1 MTDGPSQN
9 DADDDLPRTLTF
21 VGTATTVL
29 RLGPFTLLTD
39 PNFIPKG
46 APAYLGKGLMS
57 RRRTDPAMR
66 IADLPPLDGVV
77 LSHLHGDHWDRVARR
92 ELDRSLP
99 VYTTPAAARTL
110 SRRQGF
116 GAAVGLATWLSEQL
130 GRDKATLR
138 VTALPGRHAKGPMR
152 ALLPPV
158 MGALLELERS
168 GERPYRLYITGD
180 TLLVDE
186 LRDIAERYPDLDA
199 AIVHLGGTRVLGAVV
214 TMDAEQG
221 CGLLDLVR
229 PALAVPV
236 HYDDYGA
243 FKSGLDEFAAAA
255 KRSGW
260 DDRVRYVA
268 RGDTVS
274 LTP

>member
-1 MTDGPSQN
+1 
-9 DADDDLPRTLTF
+9 
-21 VGTATTVL
+21 
-29 RLGPFTLLTD
+29 
-39 PNFIPKG
+39 
-46 APAYLGKGLMS
+46 
-57 RRRTDPAMR
+57 MR
-66 IADLPPLDGVV
+66 VADLPPLDGIV

-99 VYTTPAAARTL
+99 VFTTPPAARTL
-110 SRRQGF
+110 ARRQGF
-116 GAAVGLATWLSEQL
+116 GAAVGMRVWQSEQL
-130 GRDKATLR
+130 TRDGATLR
-138 VTALPGRHAKGPMR
+138 ITALPGRHATGPMR

-158 MGALLELERS
+158 MGSLLELERP
-168 GERPYRLYITGD
+168 GRPPYRLYITGD

-186 LRDIAERYPDLDA
+186 LTQIADRYPDLDA

-255 KRSGW
+255 KRRGW
-260 DDRVRYVA
+260 HDRVRYVA
-268 RGDTVS
+268 RGDSVS
-274 LTP
+274 LAP

>member
-1 MTDGPSQN
+1 MTDGTDGRQP
-9 DADDDLPRTLTF
+9 TLTF

-39 PNFIPKG
+39 PNFISKG
-46 APAYLGKGLMS
+46 QLAYLGKGLMS
-57 RRRTDPAMR
+57 RRRTEPALR

-77 LSHLHGDHWDRVARR
+77 LSHLHGDHWDRVARG

-99 VYTTPAAARTL
+99 VFTTQPAARTL
-110 SRRQGF
+110 ARRQGF
-116 GAAVGLATWLSEQL
+116 RAAVGLATWQAEQL
-130 GRDKATLR
+130 QRDGATLR
-138 VTALPGRHAKGPMR
+138 ITALPGRHAKGAMR

-158 MGALLELERS
+158 MGSLLELDRA
-168 GERPYRLYITGD
+168 GLPPYRLYITGD

-186 LRDIAERYPDLDA
+186 LAEIAERYPDLDA
-199 AIVHLGGTRVLGAVV
+199 AVVHLGGTRVLGAVV

-229 PALAVPV
+229 PGIAVPV

-255 KRSGW
+255 KRWGW
-260 DDRVRYVA
+260 SDRVRYVA